1 MFNPFKAFKSQAP
14 ATTRPSPPSPAA
26 ASVRD
31 ALVPRI
37 KHLAFERH
45 LRGVG
50 MPPEQLP
57 LFEPLVGELLV
68 TYAFDMPDQFVMA
81 NPTNLERAGIAPGE
95 ARALAC
101 ANLTA
106 RMPKITIERQKG
118 ALLVV
123 TGGDWEACLLLLDGL
138 WSGAQAR
145 FEPGSVVCAP
155 RRNRLLVSDGSG
167 TDSVAALRSAAA
179 SYFAEHDDG
188 HALSVQLMT
197 RQGPIWQLLAQ

>member
-1 MFNPFKAFKSQAP
+1 MFNPFKAFKSQART
-14 ATTRPSPPSPAA
+14 ATPPPAA

-37 KHLAFERH
+37 KHLEFERY

-81 NPTNLERAGIAPGE
+81 NPTNLASAGIAPGE

-101 ANLTA
+101 ANLIA
-106 RMPKITIERQKG
+106 RMPKITIVRQKG

-145 FEPGSVVCAP
+145 FKAGCVVCAP
-155 RRNRLLVSDGSG
+155 RRDRLLVSDGSG

-179 SYFAEHDDG
+179 SYFAEQDDG

-197 RQGPIWQLLAQ
+197 RQGPAWRLLAQ